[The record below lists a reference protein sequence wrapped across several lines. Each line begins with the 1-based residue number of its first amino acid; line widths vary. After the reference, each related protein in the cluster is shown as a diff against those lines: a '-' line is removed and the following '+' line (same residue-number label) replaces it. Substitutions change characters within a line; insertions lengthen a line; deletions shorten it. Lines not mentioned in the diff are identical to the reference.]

1 MTKKESGFIVSGAF
15 APLMGILR
23 FGDVSTDNNIFKLHY
38 RVTVVLLSVFTL
50 MISSKQFFGEPIHC
64 IGDDVKHKDA
74 INSYCWLYGTYTVK
88 KHLKGNLFF
97 VIPLRIR
104 KSFLYLLILVAS
116 FKSSC
121 FVHLAIV

>member
-1 MTKKESGFIVSGAF
+1 MAKETGLIVSGVF
-15 APLMGILR
+15 APLMGIMR

-88 KHLKGNLFF
+88 KHLKGNIF
-97 VIPLRIR
+97 
-104 KSFLYLLILVAS
+104 
-116 FKSSC
+116 C
-121 FVHLAIV
+121 NAIWCKK